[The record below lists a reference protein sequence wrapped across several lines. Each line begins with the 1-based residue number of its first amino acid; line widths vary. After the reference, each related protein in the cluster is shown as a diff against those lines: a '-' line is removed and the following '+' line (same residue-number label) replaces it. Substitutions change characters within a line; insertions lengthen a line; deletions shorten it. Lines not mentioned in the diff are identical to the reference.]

1 MREIKISIVVPV
13 YNAEKELQRCVDS
26 ILGQNFSDWELLLVD
41 DGSRDASP
49 VLCDRLAVQDARI
62 RAFHK
67 KNGGVSSA
75 RNLGIRKAEGR
86 YLFFTDSDDTLFP
99 DTLAT
104 LYQRAQETDADLL
117 VCGFT
122 YLVEQTGKRVDNL
135 PEKAFCG
142 GGQAYLEEQ
151 FLGDFRRE
159 FFNPPWNKLIRRRL
173 LLENDISFGEEFAIC
188 EDMAF
193 SMQVLERC
201 NGICVIPKSLYCYH
215 YKEAENLVNRFHE
228 NYYEALLYFRDC
240 TWQCFGTLHAGPE
253 LYEEINTY
261 FVGKSLMYLHKIYR
275 DSGYDKVR
283 KYVELKR
290 IGGSLPL
297 QSALWKYRAFGRRR
311 LLREL
316 LLRRKFRLLDCLYRW
331 R

>member
-1 MREIKISIVVPV
+1 MRETKISIVVPV
-13 YNAEKELQRCVDS
+13 YNAEKDLQRCVDS
-26 ILGQNFSDWELLLVD
+26 ILGQSFSDWELLLVD

-49 VLCDRLAVQDARI
+49 RLCDRLAMQDARI
-62 RAFHK
+62 RVYHK
-67 KNGGVSSA
+67 ENGGVSSA

-104 LYQRAQETDADLL
+104 LYQKAQETDADLL

-122 YLVEQTGKRVDNL
+122 YLVERTGKCVDNL

-142 GGQAYLEEQ
+142 GGKEYLEEQ
-151 FLGDFRRE
+151 FLSDFRRE
-159 FFNPPWNKLIRRRL
+159 FFNPPWNKLIRREL
-173 LLENDISFGEEFAIC
+173 LLTNNICFGEEFAIC

-193 SMQVLERC
+193 SMQVLEKCGR
-201 NGICVIPKSLYCYH
+201 ICVIPKSLYCYH

-228 NYYEALLYFRDC
+228 NYYEALLYFRDR

-253 LYEEINTY
+253 LYEEINAY

-275 DSGYDKVR
+275 DSGYDNAG
-283 KYVELKR
+283 KYAELKR

-297 QSALWKYRAFGRRR
+297 QSALRKYRAFGKRR

>member
-1 MREIKISIVVPV
+1 MRETKISIVVPV

-26 ILGQNFSDWELLLVD
+26 IFRQSFSNWELLLID
-41 DGSRDASP
+41 DDSSSA
-49 VLCDRLAVQDARI
+49 LCDRLGAQDTRV
-62 RAFHK
+62 RVWHK
-67 KNGGVSSA
+67 ENGGVSSA
-75 RNLGIRKAEGR
+75 RNLGICKAEGE

-99 DTLAT
+99 DTLET
-104 LYQRAQETDADLL
+104 LYQKAKVSGADLS

-122 YLVEQTGKRVDNL
+122 YLVEQTKECVDNL

-142 GGQAYLEEQ
+142 GGKEYLEER
-151 FLGDFRRE
+151 FLSDFRRE
-159 FFNPPWNKLIRRRL
+159 FFNPPWNKLIRREL
-173 LLENDISFGEEFAIC
+173 LLENDIRFGEEFAIC

-193 SMQVLERC
+193 SMQVLEKSK
-201 NGICVIPKSLYCYH
+201 GICVVPESLYCYH

-228 NYYEALLYFRDC
+228 NYYEALLYFRDR
-240 TWQCFGTLHAGPE
+240 TWQCFRTLQAKQE
-253 LYEEINTY
+253 LYAEVNAC

-275 DSGYDKVR
+275 DSGYEETR
-283 KYVELKR
+283 KYAELKR

-297 QSALWKYRAFGRRR
+297 QNALREYRATGKRR

-316 LLRRKFRLLDCLYRW
+316 LLHKRFRLLDSLYRW